1 MKVAVIG
8 YGFVGKAFVNGL
20 KENVSIKIIDPLL
33 ETKVDD
39 LKAFDPEII
48 FISVPTPMNADGT
61 QDISILSKVTK
72 EIISLRL
79 SAMVVL
85 KSTVLPSYIESFKNK
100 FNSFVFNPEFLREK
114 SANDDFINPSMILF
128 GGSKED
134 CKRLSDFYRE
144 HTKCKTNDYIS
155 LDALTASLIKYSLNS
170 FLATKVI
177 FFNELKDIFNEL
189 DSDVSWESFTEIL
202 SLDTRVG
209 KSHMQVPGPD
219 GRTGYG
225 GACFPKDTNAL
236 HSYSKELGKE
246 FSLLKKVIRQ
256 KS

>member
-8 YGFVGKAFVNGL
+8 YGFVGKALVNGL

-72 EIISLRL
+72 EIRSLRL

-100 FNSFVFNPEFLREK
+100 FNSFVFNPEFLREQ

-128 GGSKED
+128 VVK
-134 CKRLSDFYRE
+134 
-144 HTKCKTNDYIS
+144 I
-155 LDALTASLIKYSLNS
+155 LDL
-170 FLATKVI
+170 
-177 FFNELKDIFNEL
+177 E
-189 DSDVSWESFTEIL
+189 
-202 SLDTRVG
+202 
-209 KSHMQVPGPD
+209 
-219 GRTGYG
+219 
-225 GACFPKDTNAL
+225 
-236 HSYSKELGKE
+236 
-246 FSLLKKVIRQ
+246 
-256 KS
+256 